1 MKKDIEIPK
10 VENVYLAVVHDYN
23 KIFKTNDWNVYLI
36 NDKDVAIEMVL
47 IISKGFDEVGS
58 LGRETA
64 QMRHK
69 VELLPAKSAIKIEFM
84 QDEVLALDNEFKI
97 TFFVNNRLQ
106 DKTFLIKKNSVKV
119 AAQRMIKLLNKKG
132 VLIK

>member
-1 MKKDIEIPK
+1 MKKDIKISK
-10 VENVYLAVVHDYN
+10 VENIYLAVVHDYN

-47 IISKGFDEVGS
+47 IISKGFDTS
-58 LGRETA
+58 RISGRETA

-69 VELLPAKSAIKIEFM
+69 IELLPAKSAIKIEFM

-119 AAQRMIKLLNKKG
+119 NTQQMIKLLNKRG